1 MGLLPRGG
9 SRIGGAARVKPEDV
23 PAVSAALWA
32 QIQRDLQAERSAAA
46 AVGSGAAAVTTKP
59 GATVTCAAAGG
70 SADAVVPSRAAV
82 TVGSGA
88 AAVTTKPGAAAT
100 FAAAGGCADAVVP
113 SRAAVAVGSGAA
125 AVTTKPG
132 AAATFAAAGGSAAA
146 VVPSRAAVA
155 VGSGAA
161 VSRVGPGAQGPRA
174 QTKTV
179 ATKPGAAV
187 TFATAG
193 GSVEAVV
200 PSRAAVAVGSGAA
213 AMTTKPGAVVPSR
226 AAVRSGAAVS
236 RVGPGAQ
243 IRGGS
248 RAQTKAVATRLGAA
262 VGSVA
267 AGGGAGDVS
276 AAAPAQRTADLPVVA
291 PREPV
296 EVGSGDA
303 SSKLLLHSDENRVP
317 SAVLEVVVDGA
328 TTAQTHHVLEQPLGD
343 EARVA
348 AGRTVGVLHRTVP
361 APAII

>member
-1 MGLLPRGG
+1 MCHNFAAHDGCPRATCPYDHTFPTDPLNASAQLGLLPRGG

-23 PAVSAALWA
+23 PAVSAALRA

-46 AVGSGAAAVTTKP
+46 
-59 GATVTCAAAGG
+59 
-70 SADAVVPSRAAV
+70 
-82 TVGSGA
+82 
-88 AAVTTKPGAAAT
+88 
-100 FAAAGGCADAVVP
+100 
-113 SRAAVAVGSGAA
+113 AVGSGAA